1 MNNDELN
8 KLIQNLERTLQLH
21 EIKLESLNH
30 PDPEPVVNKCIRN
43 SDKKYLCECGSQIL
57 FRNKKRH
64 ETSGKH
70 IRGVVQITE

>member
-8 KLIQNLERTLQLH
+8 KLVQNLERTLQLH
-21 EIKLESLNH
+21 EIKMESLNH
-30 PDPEPVVNKCIRN
+30 PDPEPVVFIRN

-70 IRGVVQITE
+70 IQHVAEIKE

>member
-8 KLIQNLERTLQLH
+8 KLVQNLERTLQLH
-21 EIKLESLNH
+21 EIKMESLNH
-30 PDPEPVVNKCIRN
+30 PDPEPVVFIRN

-70 IRGVVQITE
+70 IRHVAEIKE

>member
-21 EIKLESLNH
+21 EIRMESLNH
-30 PDPEPVVNKCIRN
+30 PDPEPNIRN

-57 FRNKKRH
+57 FRNRKRH
-64 ETSGKH
+64 EASARH
-70 IRGVVQITE
+70 IREVVRIRE

>member
-21 EIKLESLNH
+21 EIRMESLNH
-30 PDPEPVVNKCIRN
+30 PDPEPNKCIRN

-57 FRNKKRH
+57 FRNKKRQ
-64 ETSGKH
+64 ETYRESS
-70 IRGVVQITE
+70 TN